1 MRITRSVTAV
11 AVAVIG
17 LAIAPAGASAQQRW
31 VGLGDS
37 FAAGPLIP
45 SQTLN
50 PLGCLRST
58 RNFAR
63 LAAASTGR
71 TLTDVSCS
79 GARTTHMTTSQSTDA
94 GTNPPQFNAL
104 TATTN
109 VVSVQIGGND
119 IGFSEIL
126 QNCATAN
133 PFGKPCQNRYA
144 PGGVDQLQARIAATA
159 PKIDAVLAEI
169 RRVSP
174 SARGPRRQL
183 RGDRAAHGERLLAAG
198 AAGLVRRA
206 VRPRRSRGAERD
218 ARAARGRQERSEHAH
233 RGHVRPEPGPGR
245 LPFVVDPVGRAARA
259 REHGGAVPPER
270 AGHGGVRAA
279 RRRRFELAL
288 AYRGSVPEFHSEA
301 LSITTTD
308 MAPGRGPALHRHP
321 YEEVFV
327 ILEGEATFTLG
338 DSERVA
344 GAGDFVVAPPG
355 VPHAFK
361 NTGDGQLRSVNIH
374 ASPEYVT
381 EWL

>member
-1 MRITRSVTAV
+1 MRITRSVAAV
-11 AVAVIG
+11 AAAVIG

-79 GARTTHMTTSQSTDA
+79 GARTTHMTASQSTDA

-104 TATTN
+104 TPTTN

-144 PGGVDQLQARIAATA
+144 PGGVDQLQARIEATA
-159 PKIDAVLAEI
+159 PKIDDVLAAI
-169 RRVSP
+169 RRKSP
-174 SARGPRRQL
+174 SARIL
-183 RGDRAAHGERLLAAG
+183 VVNYAAIVPHTGTGCWPQVPLAWSDVAYVAG
-198 AAGLVRRA
+198 S
-206 VRPRRSRGAERD
+206 SRVAERD

-233 RGHVRPEPGPGR
+233 RGHVRPEPGP
-245 LPFVVDPVGRAARA
+245 
-259 REHGGAVPPER
+259 
-270 AGHGGVRAA
+270 
-279 RRRRFELAL
+279 
-288 AYRGSVPEFHSEA
+288 
-301 LSITTTD
+301 
-308 MAPGRGPALHRHP
+308 
-321 YEEVFV
+321 
-327 ILEGEATFTLG
+327 
-338 DSERVA
+338 
-344 GAGDFVVAPPG
+344 
-355 VPHAFK
+355 
-361 NTGDGQLRSVNIH
+361 
-374 ASPEYVT
+374 
-381 EWL
+381 